1 MVRRKSLSELEQA
14 EIKLQSLVE
23 RRAARN
29 EEANV
34 LRQERDLVHDKK
46 REVTATL
53 RELKNRR
60 SEFIG
65 LAREHRHTRD
75 EFQRK
80 AKEIIELKRKLHARS
95 GTSVGE
101 EFRAMKRQIS
111 EMEMRQQTATLT
123 LSEEN
128 RLLEGLKVKMRRLK
142 ELEVLKADED
152 RLVKEVKDFDATIT
166 DFFASA
172 DREHKAARE
181 ASEAARALDDNLDG
195 LMRIVRTLADEGDKH
210 HEAYLEARAK
220 ADEVHAKV
228 VEMRE
233 KVLASREALR
243 AEVRESR
250 DLLRAQNRATRRALY
265 DEKRLEESADAA
277 LNALLQK
284 GRVEIGR

>member
-1 MVRRKSLSELEQA
+1 MVRRKSLSELEHA

-23 RRAARN
+23 KRAARN

-34 LRQERDLVHDKK
+34 LRQERDLVHEKK
-46 REVTATL
+46 REATATL
-53 RELKNRR
+53 RELKDRR

-65 LAREHRHTRD
+65 LARDHRRKRD
-75 EFQRK
+75 EFQRR
-80 AKEIIELKRKLHARS
+80 AKEFIELKRKLRARS

-101 EFRAMKRQIS
+101 EFRATKRQVS

-128 RLLEGLKVKMRRLK
+128 RLLEGLKAKVRRLK

-152 RLVKEVKDFDATIT
+152 RLAKEVKDLDATIT
-166 DFFASA
+166 DLFASA
-172 DREHKAARE
+172 DREHKAAGE

-195 LMRIVRTLADEGDKH
+195 LMRTVRTLADEGDKH
-210 HEAYLEARAK
+210 HEAYLEVRAK

-233 KVLASREALR
+233 KVLSSREARR

-250 DLLRAQNRATRRALY
+250 DLLRAQNRATRRILY
-265 DEKRLEESADAA
+265 DEKKLEDSADAA
-277 LNALLQK
+277 FKALLQK